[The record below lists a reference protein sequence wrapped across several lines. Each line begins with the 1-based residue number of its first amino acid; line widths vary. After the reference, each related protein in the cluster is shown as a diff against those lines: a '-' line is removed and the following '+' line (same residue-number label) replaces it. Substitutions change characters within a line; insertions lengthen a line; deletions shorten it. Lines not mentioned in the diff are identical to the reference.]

1 MEQPIQEVLIKS
13 KFSQKK
19 IKEIIRTL
27 HEGEGYDTSRTSLD

>member
-1 MEQPIQEVLIKS
+1 MKQPIQEVLIKS
-13 KFSQKK
+13 KFSQK